1 LHVYIHLARKLKLK
15 KLKRYLVIL
24 SVFSFCFGSAQYRDT
39 LHNAF
44 VSKKTF
50 DGRYESKN
58 SFSDGDR
65 IEVVSFK
72 LGVTFGKKISIGGG
86 YAFLNTSL
94 SKRTLLPDVN
104 GSVVY
109 KDNQLKFRY
118 LCYYLDFVFH
128 KSKRWQLS
136 SQVEIG
142 AGLSKFELLNTGQK
156 NTKPGKFICLYNPA
170 INIKFKIFKWLGL
183 GGTVG
188 YRFMLLNDKSIG
200 KKLNSP
206 LYSFGVLIWW
216 DELALA
222 VFPKSKRAKKW
233 FGESEW

>member
-1 LHVYIHLARKLKLK
+1 MKNKLKQK
-15 KLKRYLVIL
+15 AKLSALLAV
-24 SVFSFCFGSAQYRDT
+24 SFFVFSSLHAQYRDT
-39 LHNAF
+39 LHQAF
-44 VSKKTF
+44 TSSKTF

-58 SFSDGDR
+58 SFSDGNR

-72 LGVTFGKKISIGGG
+72 LGVTFGKKVSIGGG

-94 SKRTLLPDVN
+94 SKRTLLPDID

-109 KDNQLKFRY
+109 QDNRLNFRY
-118 LCYYLDFVFH
+118 LCYYLDFVFY

-136 SQVEIG
+136 SQVEMG
-142 AGLSKFELLNTGQK
+142 AGLSKFEFTSDGRINK
-156 NTKPGKFICLYNPA
+156 RPGKFICLYNPA
-170 INIKFKIFKWLGL
+170 INIKFKITKWIGI
-183 GGTVG
+183 GSTIG
-188 YRFMLLNDKSIG
+188 YRFMLINDKTIG

-206 LYSFGVLIWW
+206 LYSAGVLIWW

-222 VFPKSKRAKKW
+222 LFPKNERVKKW